1 MMKEK
6 FSPTYNN
13 VEQVK
18 RCAYFM
24 IFEQITDAR
33 IAVVIGHTGR
43 NFVSSTDWRLTTE
56 SGAHR
61 ILPFSVRPQYP
72 NFVECVAGVSYEV
85 KNGKFC
91 ITPDSVCS
99 FPKATDMIHEKSAV
113 VKIGGKTYRF
123 KPGEAI
129 KIYVEPNS
137 RFIATDCKVVCTETK
152 SERIF
157 ELMPDEETKWGFLS
171 ASGDVSQAM

>member
-1 MMKEK
+1 
-6 FSPTYNN
+6 
-13 VEQVK
+13 
-18 RCAYFM
+18 FM

-91 ITPDSVCS
+91 ITPDSICS
-99 FPKATDMIHEKSAV
+99 SPKATDMIHEKGAV
-113 VKIGGKTYRF
+113 VKIGGKNYRF

-157 ELMPDEETKWGFLS
+157 ELMPDEETKWGFLDD
-171 ASGDVSQAM
+171 AENVSQAM

>member
-1 MMKEK
+1 MMKEM
-6 FSPTYNN
+6 FNPAYNN

-24 IFEQITDAR
+24 ILEEIKEAR
-33 IAVVIGHTGR
+33 VAVVIGHTGR

-72 NFVECVAGVSYEV
+72 NFVECVAGVKYEV

-91 ITPDSVCS
+91 VTPDCVCAV
-99 FPKATDMIHEKSAV
+99 PKATDVIRE
-113 VKIGGKTYRF
+113 
-123 KPGEAI
+123 
-129 KIYVEPNS
+129 
-137 RFIATDCKVVCTETK
+137 
-152 SERIF
+152 
-157 ELMPDEETKWGFLS
+157 
-171 ASGDVSQAM
+171 